1 MTVVQPH
8 SVDLSHPHQKAKALP
23 PGKVRPA
30 KALCSE
36 CGLCDTHY
44 IHYVKEAC
52 AFLNQQI
59 ADLEE
64 QTHGRSR
71 DLDISDDWYFGVRQT
86 MMAARKKEPIEGAQW
101 TGIVS
106 TVAIEM
112 LNRGLVEGVVCVQ
125 NSADDRFQPMPIVA
139 RTPED
144 ILAARVNKPTLSP
157 NLSVLEQI
165 EQSGM
170 KRVLVIGVGCQ
181 IQALRAVEQ
190 TLGLEKLYVLG
201 TPCVDNVTR
210 AGLQTF
216 LDTTSRSPET
226 VVHYEFMQDF
236 QVHFKHEDGSIEKVP
251 FFGLKTNQLKDVF
264 APSCMSCFDYVNSL
278 ADLVVGYMG
287 APFGWQ
293 WIVVRNDRGQEML
306 DLVMDQLNTQPV
318 MSAGD
323 RQNAVQQSIPAYD
336 KGVTLPMWAAKLM
349 GIVIEK
355 IGPKGLE
362 YARFSIDSHFTRNY
376 LYVKRHHPQ
385 KLEAHVPD
393 FAQRIVGQYQLPD

>member
-1 MTVVQPH
+1 
-8 SVDLSHPHQKAKALP
+8 
-23 PGKVRPA
+23 
-30 KALCSE
+30 
-36 CGLCDTHY
+36 
-44 IHYVKEAC
+44 
-52 AFLNQQI
+52 
-59 ADLEE
+59 
-64 QTHGRSR
+64 
-71 DLDISDDWYFGVRQT
+71 
-86 MMAARKKEPIEGAQW
+86 MMAARKTDPIPGAQW

-106 TVAIEM
+106 SIAIEM
-112 LNRGLVEGVVCVQ
+112 LNRGWVEGVVCVQ
-125 NSADDRFQPMPIVA
+125 NTTEDRFQPQPIIA
-139 RTPED
+139 RTPEE

-157 NLSVLEQI
+157 NLSILEQV

-170 KRVLVIGVGCQ
+170 KRLLAIGVGCQ
-181 IQALRAVEQ
+181 IQALRAVEHK
-190 TLGLEKLYVLG
+190 LGLEKLYVLG

-210 AGLQTF
+210 AGLQKF
-216 LDTTSRSPET
+216 LETTSRSPET

-236 QVHFKHEDGSIEKVP
+236 RVHFRHEDGSTETVP

-306 DLVMDQLNTQPV
+306 DLVQDQIETQPV
-318 MSAGD
+318 MSQGD
-323 RQNAVQQSIPAYD
+323 RRNAVQQSIPAYD

-349 GIVIEK
+349 GVVIEK

-376 LYVKRHHPQ
+376 LYVKRNYPE

-393 FAQRIVGQYQLPD
+393 YAKRIVDQYKLPDA

>member
-1 MTVVQPH
+1 MFASHNMTSVQPH
-8 SVDLSHPHQKAKALP
+8 QRAKALKP
-23 PGKVRPA
+23 NSPRPA

-44 IHYVKEAC
+44 IHYVKDAC

-59 ADLEE
+59 APLEE

-71 DLDISDDWYFGVRQT
+71 NLEDQDDWYFGVSQQ
-86 MMAARKKEPIEGAQW
+86 MMAARKTEPIDGAQW

-106 TVAIEM
+106 SIAIKM
-112 LNRGLVEGVVCVQ
+112 LESGRVEGVVCVQ
-125 NSADDRFQPMPIVA
+125 NTTDDRFQPQPVIA
-139 RTPED
+139 RNREE

-157 NLSVLEQI
+157 NLSILEQV

-170 KRVLVIGVGCQ
+170 KRLLAIGVGCQ

-190 TLGLEKLYVLG
+190 KLGLEKLYVLG

-210 AGLQTF
+210 AGLQKF
-216 LDTTSRSPET
+216 LDTTSRSPDT

-236 QVHFKHEDGSIEKVP
+236 RVHFRHEDGSTETVP

-306 DLVMDQLNTQPV
+306 DLVQPQIETQPV
-318 MSAGD
+318 MSQGD
-323 RQNAVQQSIPAYD
+323 RRNAVQQSIPAYD

-349 GIVIEK
+349 GVVIEK

-376 LYVKRHHPQ
+376 LYVKRNYPE
-385 KLEAHVPD
+385 KLDAHVPD
-393 FAQRIVGQYQLPD
+393 YAKRIVDQYKLPDA